1 MNRLFL
7 LVTILITM
15 STYSQ
20 NILAKRGTITL
31 ADNQVLVFD
40 NIYLQDG
47 KFTFFDVKHGH
58 ETSVPLNEVQYVED
72 NINSRIFT
80 NKSVVDRV
88 KELNQKLEEEKK
100 KENLAKEAE
109 YKRKLEEEKKALA
122 LGIYPPG
129 VYVTKEDFLN
139 KTPSNTEELVP
150 KGLIGL
156 EKEII
161 YGIPDDCFFYYLQSN
176 KKLKHC
182 FAVSYRGHLYF
193 QINAI
198 LDNRNK
204 TDRAQ
209 TNDFPNSFVRV
220 INAGQN
226 YYYTEA
232 DLTNA
237 WVQAIATNTGATG
250 VFIAADFSAASINIG
265 SKQMFGYK
273 KGVVWDVKNKEFN
286 IFKNCKDFN
295 EFIKDKFPPAIQAC
309 KEQQADINLIRKAIE
324 MIK

>member
-47 KFTFFDVKHGH
+47 KFTFFDVKKEH

-72 NINSRIFT
+72 NLNSRIFT

-109 YKRKLEEEKKALA
+109 YKRKIEEEKKALA

-150 KGLIGL
+150 KELIGL
-156 EKEII
+156 EKEVI
-161 YGIPDDCFFYYLQSN
+161 YGIPDDCFFYYSKIN
-176 KKLKHC
+176 KKVKHC

-232 DLTNA
+232 DLANA
-237 WVQAIATNTGATG
+237 WAQGFAYGGIGGSTGAALANTM
-250 VFIAADFSAASINIG
+250 VHN
-265 SKQMFGYK
+265 
-273 KGVVWDVKNKEFN
+273 KGIVWDVKNKEFN

>member
-1 MNRLFL
+1 MMNRLFL

-47 KFTFFDVKHGH
+47 KFTFFDVKKEH

-72 NINSRIFT
+72 NLNSRIFT

-109 YKRKLEEEKKALA
+109 YKRKIEEEKKALA

-150 KGLIGL
+150 KELIGL
-156 EKEII
+156 EKEVI
-161 YGIPDDCFFYYLQSN
+161 YGIPDDCFFYYSKIN
-176 KKLKHC
+176 KKVKHC

-232 DLTNA
+232 DLANA
-237 WVQAIATNTGATG
+237 WAQGFAYGGIGGSTGAALANTM
-250 VFIAADFSAASINIG
+250 VHN
-265 SKQMFGYK
+265 
-273 KGVVWDVKNKEFN
+273 KGIVWDVKNKEFN